1 MVLAVMLPVWSGFW
15 QTGLYQKLYAKTKG
29 GYVRINKTI
38 SKSGRG
44 TEKSAPM
51 DVKSGRS
58 GNSRFKKPLRIYG
71 LLLLSSLILI
81 GGGGIVYERGLFG
94 FSGTT
99 NARAS
104 LKPEQRKGSYSKLP
118 VPRFVSLK
126 TTRINVRR
134 GPGKK
139 YAIQWVFNRRG
150 LPVEIIAEFENWRR
164 VRDSDGEEGWVFH
177 SLLSGA
183 RMVTISP
190 WTKTGRV
197 ELSEKPSHL
206 SKITAFMEPGVM
218 ARVNRC
224 SGSWCSVVADKYD
237 GWVAQNTLWGVYPGE
252 IVN

>member
-1 MVLAVMLPVWSGFW
+1 MRIDENTSKAGCG
-15 QTGLYQKLYAKTKG
+15 TGK
-29 GYVRINKTI
+29 YV
-38 SKSGRG
+38 
-44 TEKSAPM
+44 PM
-51 DVKSGRS
+51 DVKSGHS
-58 GNSRFKKPLRIYG
+58 GNLHFKKPLRIYA
-71 LLLLSSLILI
+71 LALICALVLI
-81 GGGGIVYERGLFG
+81 GGGGIVYEKGLFG
-94 FSGTT
+94 FSGAT

-126 TTRINVRR
+126 KKRINVRR

-139 YAIQWVFNRRG
+139 YAIQWVFNRQG

-177 SLLSGA
+177 SLLSGS
-183 RMVTISP
+183 RMITISP
-190 WTKTGRV
+190 WSKDGRV

-218 ARVNRC
+218 ARVKQC
-224 SGSWCSVVADKYD
+224 SGSWCSVVAGKYE